1 MKTKNLTTK
10 VSAYLIYS
18 YVSISAFLLMAVSK
32 ITENIESTEKAL
44 DFNPILSVV
53 IVLNMV
59 TLASM
64 YYYKKN
70 IANK

>member
-10 VSAYLIYS
+10 ASAYLIYT
-18 YVSISAFLLMAVSK
+18 YVSISAFLVMAVNK
-32 ITENIESTEKAL
+32 ITENIDSTEKPL